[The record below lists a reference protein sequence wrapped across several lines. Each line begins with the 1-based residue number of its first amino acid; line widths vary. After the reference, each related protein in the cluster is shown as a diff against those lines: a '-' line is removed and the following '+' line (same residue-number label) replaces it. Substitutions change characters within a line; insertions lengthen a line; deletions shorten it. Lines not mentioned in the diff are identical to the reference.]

1 MNILRY
7 PDVAR
12 KCGVSRMTIW
22 RWATQPEYA
31 DMGFP
36 RQLDLGA
43 NSVGFVE
50 SEIDD
55 FLTSRAANRD
65 GAPRAARATKE
76 SQRA

>member
-31 DMGFP
+31 AMGFP
-36 RQLDLGA
+36 RQLDLGE

-50 SEIDD
+50 SEIED
-55 FLTSRAANRD
+55 FL
-65 GAPRAARATKE
+65 AARVAERDAAKPSE
-76 SQRA
+76 AA

>member
-31 DMGFP
+31 EMCFP
-36 RQLDLGA
+36 RPLDLGA

-50 SEIDD
+50 SEIED
-55 FLTSRAANRD
+55 FLTSRVAKRD
-65 GAPRAARATKE
+65 GSDDARAA
-76 SQRA
+76 

>member
-1 MNILRY
+1 MFILRY

-22 RWATQPEYA
+22 RWATQPEYVS
-31 DMGFP
+31 MGFP

-50 SEIDD
+50 AEINSW
-55 FLTSRAANRD
+55 L
-65 GAPRAARATKE
+65 AARAAKRD
-76 SQRA
+76 SAA

>member
-22 RWATQPEYA
+22 RWATQDEYA
-31 DMGFP
+31 DMRFP

-50 SEIDD
+50 SEIED
-55 FLTSRAANRD
+55 FL
-65 GAPRAARATKE
+65 AARAAKRD
-76 SQRA
+76 SAA